1 MPRVLRNYEYENFSY
16 LLEEFNSNKSDP
28 TELHSEEFTL
38 RIERKFQ
45 CLSPAKKHK
54 LYKSS
59 INKKDIQCLSPAN
72 VPGKKLNLKI
82 IEEVTMKKCRYC
94 GKELDSNLEF
104 CSSECENSYRKII
117 EKDRHKTK
125 YFISGIILG
134 FLVMFYGV
142 VSSRN
147 CMLGSGIIVMGVIV
161 VLLPFTTP
169 ETTVLFGNKKARFI
183 GRILG
188 MLLIAVGIWVG
199 FI

>member
-1 MPRVLRNYEYENFSY
+1 
-16 LLEEFNSNKSDP
+16 
-28 TELHSEEFTL
+28 
-38 RIERKFQ
+38 
-45 CLSPAKKHK
+45 
-54 LYKSS
+54 
-59 INKKDIQCLSPAN
+59 
-72 VPGKKLNLKI
+72 
-82 IEEVTMKKCRYC
+82 MKKCRYC

-104 CSSECENSYRKII
+104 CSSECENNYRKII
-117 EKDRHKTK
+117 EKDRHKT
-125 YFISGIILG
+125 YDLILGIILG

-142 VSSRN
+142 VLSRN
-147 CMLGSGIIVMGVIV
+147 CMLGSGIIVMGVTV